1 MKFFKRF
8 FMAMLLIGV
17 LSTSA
22 ILGACNP
29 NDRPTEQPS
38 GVPSE
43 TEQPSGAPSG
53 NDEIIEPYTLSL
65 TQFYLENRNPY
76 ISDYFNDESKLNI
89 AEKIN
94 SVEELKSFCEEKHL
108 KVFDETDTSLKYDKV
123 SKKLKECDEEFFSK
137 RSIVLIFRF
146 KETTDFYTYDSIDIK
161 DGVMTVNLVT
171 ANGNTTTDVTT
182 QVRIFEISKQVAKE
196 INEIK
201 VEESIG
207 ELDQKIGIKIYDD
220 SSLDIESNYSAI
232 INTTEEINTFCD
244 VETSP
249 IFSDDKLTG
258 QNNKIIETLKKYDEE
273 FFQNKSIVVLF
284 RFRASSGY
292 FFRVKDFEINENS
305 LNITLSRKL
314 PSEPAFYPCDVIT
327 CVYIL
332 EMDKDMIANVNQINV
347 NEIEE

>member
-8 FMAMLLIGV
+8 FMAMLFIGV
-17 LSTSA
+17 LSTST
-22 ILGACNP
+22 ILCACNRL
-29 NDRPTEQPS
+29 DTS
-38 GVPSE
+38 
-43 TEQPSGAPSG
+43 
-53 NDEIIEPYTLSL
+53 YTLAM
-65 TQFYLENRNPY
+65 TQYYLKDQNPY

-94 SVEELKSFCEEKHL
+94 SVEELKSFCQEKQL

-123 SKKLKECDEEFFSK
+123 SEKLKEYDEKFFK
-137 RSIVLIFRF
+137 NYSIVLIFRF
-146 KETTDFYTYDSIDIK
+146 KETTDNYVYDSVSIK

-182 QVRIFEISKQVAKE
+182 QILIFEISKTVANE
-196 INEIK
+196 INQIK
-201 VEESIG
+201 VEERLG
-207 ELDQKIGIKIYDD
+207 KLDQKVGIKIYRD
-220 SSLDIESNYSAI
+220 SYVNDNNLSTI
-232 INTTEEINTFCD
+232 ISTGKELNDFCD
-244 VETSP
+244 EKTCP
-249 IFSDDKLTG
+249 KKT
-258 QNNKIIETLKKYDEE
+258 IEILRNYNEE

-314 PSEPAFYPCDVIT
+314 PDEPGDYSCDVIT

-332 EMDKDMIANVNQINV
+332 EMDKDMIENVKQINA